1 VGQTQHSS
9 IKQTINASDAK
20 ADQPSTSEEIDY
32 RNDLNRMLNCR
43 KIRLNNQ
50 AKDRLPEIKAPRQK
64 STYTKGQ
71 NKQRQE
77 DKKERR
83 RAKRQS
89 RRASGETKS
98 PKSSTD
104 HTDLSLT
111 EATEMPHYASKR
123 EVLETIE
130 YIREKFARIMHNK
143 DKSDLTVK

>member
-1 VGQTQHSS
+1 
-9 IKQTINASDAK
+9 
-20 ADQPSTSEEIDY
+20 
-32 RNDLNRMLNCR
+32 MLNCR

-89 RRASGETKS
+89 RRTSDETRS
-98 PKSSTD
+98 PKSSTNR
-104 HTDLSLT
+104 TDLPLI
-111 EATEMPHYASKR
+111 EAIEETPHYTSKQ

-130 YIREKFARIMHNK
+130 YIRENFARIMHNK
-143 DKSDLTVK
+143 DKSDPTVRQALEEFSDSDWRYRE